1 MASRSDVLGGTD
13 DMRKLDTLQK
23 IRSGGIVVTL
33 QGHDP
38 DVAFKTA
45 LACIEG
51 GITCLEIAMTT
62 PCALDLIESL
72 GHEEGVT
79 IGAGTV
85 LDTPSA
91 TACIR
96 MGARFLVSP
105 TVIPDVIH
113 AGTQAG
119 VVSVPGA
126 TTPTEILMAL
136 RSGADIVKIFPA
148 CALGP
153 RYIESLSAPFPQAV
167 FMPSGSM
174 PLNDLSTWFI
184 DGVTAVG
191 IDTPITAGATS
202 RNYAMVK
209 ARARAF
215 ATASQ
220 AVKRTGDLIRLR
232 G

>member
-1 MASRSDVLGGTD
+1 MASRRDAVEGTN

-33 QGHDP
+33 QGHNP

-72 GHEEGVT
+72 GHEKGVT
-79 IGAGTV
+79 VGAGTV

-105 TVIPDVIH
+105 TVIPDVIC

-119 VVSVPGA
+119 SFRCP
-126 TTPTEILMAL
+126 AL
-136 RSGADIVKIFPA
+136 RRR
-148 CALGP
+148 P
-153 RYIESLSAPFPQAV
+153 RS
-167 FMPSGSM
+167 
-174 PLNDLSTWFI
+174 
-184 DGVTAVG
+184 
-191 IDTPITAGATS
+191 
-202 RNYAMVK
+202 
-209 ARARAF
+209 
-215 ATASQ
+215 
-220 AVKRTGDLIRLR
+220 
-232 G
+232 